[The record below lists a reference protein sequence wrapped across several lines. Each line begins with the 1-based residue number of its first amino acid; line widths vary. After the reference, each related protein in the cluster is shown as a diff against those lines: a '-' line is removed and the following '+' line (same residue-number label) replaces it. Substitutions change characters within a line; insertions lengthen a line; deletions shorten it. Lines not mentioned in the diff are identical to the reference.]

1 MGLAAGSNIQESR
14 PHGNVAMTVSWSIVL
29 AIVVFSLN
37 LPWSPIFTDLGSD
50 SGLFA
55 YVGGAILHGQ
65 LPYRDVWEQK
75 PPVGFYLNALAV
87 ILFGRN
93 PWAIWWFNLI
103 WVALSTIA
111 AFLIAKKMMGI
122 LPGAIAGSVFALGVM
137 SPSIFQ
143 GGNLMEI
150 YALLPQAGVIACA
163 YFFFATQR
171 NRWAFLGGLASGIAF
186 MTKQTSIALG
196 ASFFLAMILVAL
208 HLREIR
214 DLWTRLAGF
223 IAGFLIPL
231 GIAMACW
238 SAAGALGDLM
248 DGIFLHSLVYVGA
261 RVSII
266 KGLGIALLVAFPQ
279 LGISKL
285 YCIAALSFIPY
296 LLENYRWYAT
306 KLFPRQTGESART
319 GGRISPVELTMLV
332 VYVALPFEI
341 GFAALGGRNF
351 GHYYLALVP
360 SIATVIGYIFW
371 KISISLRS
379 VRFEIKSKI
388 IWNAIGMA
396 VLGFAA
402 LVWMGAALV
411 EEAPKVEHL
420 ATIPRLFDSPHKL
433 NDLENYVIQNT
444 TRDDPVLV
452 WHIHVGINF
461 ITDRRPPQRVLFP
474 ANLFSAPETSR
485 SGLSEFLIE
494 LEKNPPRLIL
504 VQEVSSIGLPFVNVP
519 VEQMCTDQKCM
530 LEFAEALKRPSIYAD
545 LQELRQYFIEH
556 YTFDR
561 QIDDWLIYRWSQ

>member
-1 MGLAAGSNIQESR
+1 MGLAAGSNIQKSR
-14 PHGNVAMTVSWSIVL
+14 PHGNVAMTISWSLVL
-29 AIVVFSLN
+29 TIFVLLLN

-55 YVGGAILHGQ
+55 YVGSAILHGQ

-87 ILFGRN
+87 FLFGRN

-103 WVALSTIA
+103 WVALSTSA
-111 AFLIAKKMMGI
+111 VFLMTRKMMGI
-122 LPGAIAGSVFALGVM
+122 LPGAIAGAVFALGVM

-150 YALLPQAGVIACA
+150 YALLPQVGIIACA
-163 YFFFATQR
+163 YFLFATKR
-171 NRWAFLGGLASGIAF
+171 DRWAFLGGLTTGIAF

-196 ASFFLAMILVAL
+196 VSFFLVMVLAAL
-208 HLREIR
+208 LLRESR
-214 DLWTRLAGF
+214 DLWMKLAGF

-231 GIAMACW
+231 GIALAYW
-238 SAAGALGDLM
+238 SAAGALGDFM
-248 DGIFLHSLVYVGA
+248 DGVFLHSLVYVGA
-261 RVSII
+261 RVPFI
-266 KGLGIALLVAFPQ
+266 KALGIALLVAFPQ
-279 LGISKL
+279 LAISKP
-285 YCIAALSFIPY
+285 YYVAALSFIPY
-296 LLENYRWYAT
+296 LLENYRWFAA
-306 KLFPRQTGESART
+306 KLFPRRERESASA
-319 GGRISPVELTMLV
+319 GGRNSPVELTMLV
-332 VYVALPFEI
+332 VYIALPFEI
-341 GFAALGGRNF
+341 GFASLGGRNF

-360 SIATVIGYIFW
+360 SIATVIAYIFW
-371 KISISLRS
+371 KTASSLRS

-388 IWNAIGMA
+388 VWNTIGMA
-396 VLGFAA
+396 VLGLAA
-402 LVWMGAALV
+402 LVWTGAALV
-411 EEAPKVEHL
+411 GEAPRAEHL
-420 ATIPRLFDSPHKL
+420 ATIPKIFGTSYKL

-474 ANLFSAPETSR
+474 ANLFVSAETSR
-485 SGLSEFLIE
+485 SSLSEFLAE
-494 LEKNPPRLIL
+494 LEKNPPKLIL

-519 VEQMCTDQKCM
+519 VEQMCADQTCM
-530 LEFAEALKRPSIYAD
+530 LEFAEALKIPYINAD
-545 LQELRQYFIEH
+545 LQKLRQYFLEH